1 MDLHQFKRKVARNK
15 KELTSFL
22 KRLDEK
28 VPEDFP
34 PLIKEENSMVWQQ
47 VDCLSCANCCKTM
60 TPTWTSS
67 DIKRL
72 SAHLGISPKE
82 FRERWLYQEKETG
95 DWMNKS
101 TPCQFLDLNTN
112 MCTVYE
118 WRPKDCSEFPH
129 HHKRPFDL
137 YNDMFIT
144 NLEYCPATFTL
155 ISRIKK
161 RVEDEYDW
169 D

>member
-1 MDLHQFKRKVARNK
+1 MDLQQFKRKVARNRK
-15 KELTSFL
+15 GLTTFL

-28 VPEDFP
+28 VPEDLR
-34 PLIKEENSMVWQQ
+34 PLVKEVNSAVWQE

-60 TPTWTSS
+60 TPTWTRS
-67 DIKRL
+67 DVKRT
-72 SAHLGISPKE
+72 SAYLGITPQE
-82 FRERWLYQEKETG
+82 FRKRWLYKEEETG
-95 DWMNKS
+95 DWMNKT

-129 HHKRPFDL
+129 HHKKPFDQ
-137 YNDMFIT
+137 YNDTFIN

-155 ISRIKK
+155 ISKIKK
-161 RVEDEYDW
+161 RVEEEYEW